1 MEKSEVVADF
11 KQRDRGSFVNY
22 SFILVICDF
31 YADVFCPALM
41 DLFVILVVE
50 DQAIILVVIN
60 ADCVRGSESL
70 QVFSTSIDGVSDSDC
85 RNYFAAVRA
94 DLVLFIFLA
103 KSEPD
108 LVYY

>member
-1 MEKSEVVADF
+1 
-11 KQRDRGSFVNY
+11 
-22 SFILVICDF
+22 
-31 YADVFCPALM
+31 M

-108 LVYY
+108 LVYYWVFNFCGCTGNVSKKRLVKIGFPVDANRYTN